1 MILLILERNNCS
13 TFKQGY
19 EMESYNNS
27 YALIMSHAKK
37 KCAKLKPQMLPFF
50 RETVWLI
57 NELLA
62 QVKHIVE
69 LLNIHLYVRFR
80 SLEDRVLCKFYCEN
94 MNLNEPFWY
103 QVWNPFHFYRCFEI
117 IKSNIIVINMI
128 AEQNIY
134 NRRCSP

>member
-1 MILLILERNNCS
+1 MKCFHLWYAIITCNFHCVSLIQLVLEKCIIYIFIVWDYMKFKRMNLLILERNNCS

-80 SLEDRVLCKFYCEN
+80 KLEDKVLCKFN
-94 MNLNEPFWY
+94 KPT
-103 QVWNPFHFYRCFEI
+103 
-117 IKSNIIVINMI
+117 
-128 AEQNIY
+128 
-134 NRRCSP
+134 